1 MKNKKAMGALKK
13 AEKVGK
19 ELRKHEKEDKKLY
32 KKADKMMGKK
42 KSKKC

>member
-1 MKNKKAMGALKK
+1 MAKSKAKSAMKK

-32 KKADKMMGKK
+32 AKADKMMKGKK
-42 KSKKC
+42 GCK

>member
-1 MKNKKAMGALKK
+1 MKEKAAMKK

-32 KKADKMMGKK
+32 KKADMMKGKK
-42 KSKKC
+42 GCK